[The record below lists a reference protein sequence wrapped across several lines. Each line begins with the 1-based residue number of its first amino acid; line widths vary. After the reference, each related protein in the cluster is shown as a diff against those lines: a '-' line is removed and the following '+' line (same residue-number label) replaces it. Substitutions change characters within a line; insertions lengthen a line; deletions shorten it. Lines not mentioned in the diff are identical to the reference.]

1 MFILTPGAS
10 FGYEPSQ
17 RFIDYLQNSIKQKI
31 SLIVCLDQL
40 ANSEL
45 AEGSLPSLYLHDSQG
60 SAKSTIRDAFVYE
73 LRKQVEAN
81 PEVVSGLVEVG
92 VTEQ

>member
-31 SLIVCLDQL
+31 SLIVCLDHL
-40 ANSEL
+40 VDSTLSE
-45 AEGSLPSLYLHDSQG
+45 GTVQSLYLHDS
-60 SAKSTIRDAFVYE
+60 
-73 LRKQVEAN
+73 
-81 PEVVSGLVEVG
+81 
-92 VTEQ
+92 